1 MKEIF
6 NNTEYE
12 DESIVRNKCTRK
24 FETKSRELSLIINGI
39 KNLTPDV
46 VSYKS
51 NSTQEVYSAFQPLK
65 WNQDIVFKTAD
76 KRGEWVII
84 DTNYH
89 RDEIVKENLFSN
101 V

>member
-6 NNTEYE
+6 NDTEYE

-39 KNLTPDV
+39 ENLTPDLI
-46 VSYKS
+46 SYKS
-51 NSTQEVYSAFQPLK
+51 HSTQEVYSAFQPLK

-76 KRGEWVII
+76 KRDEWVII